1 MMAGVRHRLGGALR
15 ALDLYA
21 GAGGAS
27 RGLQQAGFHV
37 TGVDLA
43 PQPRFCGDRFV
54 RGDAMTSR
62 PIVPNTLMA
71 HAFMLALIR
80 LARRRQSDRPIALP
94 SGAVDPSELARVVIA
109 IMRAHSQSQFQSST
123 QE

>member
-54 RGDAMTSR
+54 RGDAMTVR
-62 PIVPNTLMA
+62 PIMPDTLMA

-80 LARRRQSDRPIALP
+80 LARRGQSGRPVALP
-94 SGAVDPSELARVVIA
+94 SGVVDPGELARVVSA
-109 IMRAHSQSQFQSST
+109 LVRARSQSQFRA
-123 QE
+123 